1 MKIKTIA
8 LSILCA
14 LMLIMAVGCGSN
26 QQTTNS
32 GQTSFRGIITN
43 VQEKTITVE
52 PYDNQPEASNEELM
66 VNIDIDASKKPAN
79 LEPGKSVSVSY
90 DGNITSGTPAKVDTV
105 YEINLVDVEG
115 NIINN

>member
-14 LMLIMAVGCGSN
+14 LMLIMAVGCGNQETSN
-26 QQTTNS
+26 T
-32 GQTSFRGIITN
+32 GQTSFRGIVTD
-43 VQEKTITVE
+43 VQDKTITVQ

-66 VNIDIDASKKPAN
+66 VNVDIDASKKPEH
-79 LEPGKSVSVSY
+79 LEPGKSVYISY

-105 YEINLVDVEG
+105 YEIKLIDVEG
-115 NIINN
+115 NLIDN